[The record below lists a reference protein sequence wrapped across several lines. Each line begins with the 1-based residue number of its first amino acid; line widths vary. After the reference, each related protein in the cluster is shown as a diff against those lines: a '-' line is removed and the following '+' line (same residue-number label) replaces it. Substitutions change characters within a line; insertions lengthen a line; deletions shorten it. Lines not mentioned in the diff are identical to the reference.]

1 MPPGGKGVWL
11 AYLAPGSLLFSL
23 RFDMMCSFALA
34 TDLAK
39 VQTGPES
46 PRAMVLRLKHK
57 VHVLPFK
64 CRRKLSRKP
73 FG

>member
-23 RFDMMCSFALA
+23 RFDMMRSFALA

-39 VQTGPES
+39 V
-46 PRAMVLRLKHK
+46 
-57 VHVLPFK
+57 
-64 CRRKLSRKP
+64 
-73 FG
+73 